1 MKFRVGFVSN
11 SSSSSFVCTY
21 IGIPSKKII
30 KKKGGVPFI
39 NNQELVV
46 EQDPDEEGY
55 EDEDYEEYGNED
67 KALQYSL
74 DKFFRKS
81 KIKLQSVGNDIGFK
95 VLSYSDF
102 ELVSSDSIGDLNKI
116 TKQFEQATAEFTK
129 IGYTGPL
136 QMNIYSE
143 FREG

>member
-81 KIKLQSVGNDIGFK
+81 KIKHQQSKIAPPP
-95 VLSYSDF
+95 
-102 ELVSSDSIGDLNKI
+102 SSPTRFSTRIAPRLKCS
-116 TKQFEQATAEFTK
+116 ATSAGSK
-129 IGYTGPL
+129 RRISRSVIP
-136 QMNIYSE
+136 
-143 FREG
+143 